1 MILSRLLR
9 LNRGLTLVVN
19 EIEMSYFE
27 AFILALIQGLTEFL
41 PISSSA
47 HLILPS
53 AVLGWEDQGLAF
65 DVAVHVGTLLAV
77 MIYFRAEVVS
87 LLSAFFASIFNGDRS
102 KEAKLAWMI
111 VLATIPAGLCGL
123 LLKDFIELYLRSAWV
138 IATTTIVFGLLL
150 WWVDKNSALVDDEYQ
165 ATWKK
170 ALFIGVAQAMAM
182 IPGTSR
188 SGATITAALYLGF
201 TREAAARFSFLMSI
215 PIILLAGSYLGLKL
229 VSSGE
234 PVHLGFLLTGI
245 VTSFVSAYLCI
256 HLFLKAISRMGMT
269 PFVIYRLIL
278 GFGLFAFLA
287 LN

>member
-1 MILSRLLR
+1 
-9 LNRGLTLVVN
+9 
-19 EIEMSYFE
+19 MSYFE

-53 AVLGWEDQGLAF
+53 AILGWDDQGLAF
-65 DVAVHVGTLLAV
+65 DVAVHVGTLAAV
-77 MIYFRAEVVS
+77 MIYFRSEVVA
-87 LLSAFFASIFNGDRS
+87 LLSAFFASIFKGDRS

-111 VLATIPAGLCGL
+111 ILATIPACVFGL
-123 LLKDFIELYLRSAWV
+123 LMKDFIELYLRSAWV

-150 WWVDKNSALVDDEYQ
+150 WYVDKHSNLADDEYQ
-165 ATWKK
+165 ADWKK
-170 ALFIGVAQAMAM
+170 ALFIGVAQALAM

-215 PIILLAGSYLGLKL
+215 PIILLAGGYLGLKL
-229 VSSGE
+229 VSSGD
-234 PVHLGFLLTGI
+234 PIHLGVLLTGI
-245 VTSFVSAYLCI
+245 VTSFISAYICI
-256 HLFLKAISRMGMT
+256 HLFLKLISRMGMT

-278 GFGLFAFLA
+278 GFGLFAFL
-287 LN
+287 LMQ